1 MTTDNTSIAM
11 ASARIVAGLA
21 PKTVAEAL
29 ELWDVVFA
37 HMSNKTQGNEDK
49 TVPSATQIGTTQG
62 GRKMPIV
69 SQAEIQSKI
78 DAQRLIPVDRAED
91 MGVPEDAV
99 VWAQKRG
106 VKFLIDNR
114 AAQKENPKRP
124 AFKAA
129 NEQGFDIKDETGKS
143 ISYWGAR

>member
-1 MTTDNTSIAM
+1 VP
-11 ASARIVAGLA
+11 VA
-21 PKTVAEAL
+21 
-29 ELWDVVFA
+29 
-37 HMSNKTQGNEDK
+37 TQ
-49 TVPSATQIGTTQG
+49 PTQIGTTQG

-69 SQAEIQSKI
+69 NQAEIQARI
-78 DAQRLIPVDRAED
+78 DAQRVIPVDRAEE
-91 MGVPEDAV
+91 MGIPEDAI

-143 ISYWGAR
+143 ISFWGAR